1 MRILIT
7 SGIYP
12 PESGGPATY
21 VQNLAK
27 ILVKQGHQLMVISY
41 SDKNHYEGD
50 SALEYKLI
58 RIKRTNKVLNYINFF
73 KAVNKNIKNFDIVY
87 CFDHFSAGIP
97 SILASKLNKKR
108 ITIRVGGDFIWER
121 YLRINQKGITLRDY
135 YAQNLYKKD
144 WLRFLIIKLVFKFTD
159 LIIFTTKFQ
168 KEIFQGPYKLV
179 EANIK
184 YIHNPFSLE
193 RKSLSDIIRNN
204 NILFIGRIIEKNN
217 VRRLIS
223 VFSSLKQSD
232 FNLIILGEGEIK
244 KELKKEVQEKKI
256 ENIIFKGLFSRKEIL
271 KEMQKSYAMVFP
283 SYTDIS
289 PNTLLECIST
299 GTPFIVTIEQG
310 FDWLK
315 GKVLEFNPLSNEEMK
330 ESLEKIMDLDF
341 YNSYQEKIMDLDYNY
356 TYEEASKDTI
366 KLFKEV
372 I

>member
-7 SGIYP
+7 TGIYP

-27 ILVKQGHQLMVISY
+27 VLVKQGHQAMVITY
-41 SDKNHYEGD
+41 SDKSHYTGD
-50 SALEYKLI
+50 SALDYKLI
-58 RIKRTNKVLNYINFF
+58 RVKRTNKVLNYINFF
-73 KAVNKNIKNFDIVY
+73 KVVNKSIKNFDIIY

-97 SILASKLNKKR
+97 SVLVSKLSKKK
-108 ITIRVGGDFIWER
+108 IVIRVGGDFIWER
-121 YLRINQKGITLRDY
+121 YLRITKKGITLKDY
-135 YAQNLYKKD
+135 YNQNLYKKD

-168 KEIFQGPYKLV
+168 KEIFQEPYKLV

-184 YIHNPFSLE
+184 YIHNPFSSSQKIYSRE
-193 RKSLSDIIRNN
+193 RNKE
-204 NILFIGRIIEKNN
+204 ILWSSGRMIEKNN
-217 VRRLIS
+217 IRRLIK
-223 VFSSLKQSD
+223 VFSSIKQNE
-232 FNLIILGEGEIK
+232 FKLVLIGGGEIK
-244 KELKKEVQEKKI
+244 KELEELVQNKDFKNIFFKKRFPREKV
-256 ENIIFKGLFSRKEIL
+256 LD
-271 KEMQKSYAMVFP
+271 EMQKSYAMVFP

-341 YNSYQEKIMDLDYNY
+341 YNSYQKKIMDLDYNY